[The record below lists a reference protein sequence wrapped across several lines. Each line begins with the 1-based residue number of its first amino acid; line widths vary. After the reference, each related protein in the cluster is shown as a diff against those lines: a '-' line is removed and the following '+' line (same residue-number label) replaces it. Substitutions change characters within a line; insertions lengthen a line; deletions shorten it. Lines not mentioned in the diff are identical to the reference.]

1 MSAVDSSSTYCPR
14 KNDPE
19 SSGRRD
25 FLKGATA
32 LAAGLLAAPTAT
44 GAGPTPLPTM
54 KIAGHEVSR
63 LVSGG
68 NPLFGYSHFN
78 GLLDRFMVDYF
89 SDDQLVQ
96 YMLAC
101 EKAGITA
108 WQSNYPQPLERQL
121 PRIRD
126 AGCTLQWL
134 ALADT
139 WDIEHNDFRADT
151 VWPLARKAIER
162 ACGHKP
168 IAIAFRGEETDRLL
182 KQGRMDVVRDF
193 LNCAHDAGLAAGVS
207 AHNPAVIETVEHN
220 GWPADYYMT
229 CFYRLTRTQDEF
241 RKEFGLAPVGETY
254 VASDPERM
262 CRVIRQVKKPCL
274 AFKIL
279 AAGRRCGSPKAVRE
293 AFEFAFKN
301 IKLTDGV
308 IVGMIPCFTDQIND
322 NAQTVREVGA

>member
-1 MSAVDSSSTYCPR
+1 MSAADSHSTFCPR
-14 KNDPE
+14 EDNPTC
-19 SSGRRD
+19 SARRD

-32 LAAGLLAAPTAT
+32 LAAGILAVPAAK
-44 GAGPTPLPTM
+44 GDNSGPLPTV
-54 KIAGHEVSR
+54 KLAGHEVTR
-63 LVSGG
+63 LIAGG

-78 GLLDRFMVDYF
+78 GLLDRFMADYF
-89 SDDQLVQ
+89 SDDQLVEF
-96 YMLAC
+96 MLAC

-126 AGCTLQWL
+126 AGCKLQWL

-139 WDIEHNDFRADT
+139 WDIEHNDFKADT

-162 ACGHKP
+162 AAQHQP
-168 IAIAFRGEETDRLL
+168 IAIALRGEETDRLL
-182 KQGRMDVVRDF
+182 RQGRMDVVRDF

-207 AHNPAVIETVEHN
+207 AHNPAVIETVEHS

-229 CFYRLTRTQDEF
+229 CFYRLTRTAEEF
-241 RKEFGLAPVGETY
+241 RKDFGLAPVGETY

-279 AAGRRCGSPKAVRE
+279 AAGRRCGSPKSVQE

-301 IKLTDGV
+301 IKPTDGT
-308 IVGMIPCFTDQIND
+308 IVGMIPRFTDQISE
-322 NAQTVREVGA
+322 NARIVREVGA

>member
-1 MSAVDSSSTYCPR
+1 MSAADPPSTVCPR
-14 KNDPE
+14 NNNLQ

-25 FLKGATA
+25 FLKGATG
-32 LAAGLLAAPTAT
+32 LAAGLLAAPSAKS
-44 GAGPTPLPTM
+44 GGPGPLPTM
-54 KIAGHEVSR
+54 KIAGQEVSR

-78 GLLDRFMVDYF
+78 GLLDRFMADYF
-89 SDDQLVQ
+89 SDDQIVH

-121 PRIRD
+121 PLIRA
-126 AGCTLQWL
+126 AGCKLQWL

-151 VWPLARKAIER
+151 VWPLARKAVER
-162 ACGHKP
+162 AAGHKP
-168 IAIAFRGEETDRLL
+168 LAIALRGEETDRLL
-182 KQGRMDVVRDF
+182 RQDRMDVVRDF
-193 LNCAHDAGLAAGVS
+193 LNCAHDAGLPAGVS
-207 AHNPAVIETVEHN
+207 AHNPAVIAHVEEH
-220 GWPADYYMT
+220 GWPADYFMT
-229 CFYRLTRTQDEF
+229 CFYRLTRTPEEF
-241 RKEFGLAPVGETY
+241 RKEFGLVPVGETY

-262 CRVIRQVKKPCL
+262 CQVIRQVKKPCL

-279 AAGRRCGSPKAVRE
+279 AAGRRCGSPKIVRE

-301 IKLTDGV
+301 IKPTDGV
-308 IVGMIPCFTDQIND
+308 IVGMVPRFTDQIGENT
-322 NAQTVREVGA
+322 QTVREIGA

>member
-1 MSAVDSSSTYCPR
+1 MSAADSPSTFCPR
-14 KNDPE
+14 SDNPAC
-19 SSGRRD
+19 SARRD

-32 LAAGLLAAPTAT
+32 LAAGILAAP
-44 GAGPTPLPTM
+44 GAKADNSGPLPTV
-54 KIAGHEVSR
+54 KLAGHEVTR
-63 LVSGG
+63 LIAGG

-78 GLLDRFMVDYF
+78 GLLDRFMADYF
-89 SDDQLVQ
+89 SDEQLVEF
-96 YMLAC
+96 MLAC

-126 AGCTLQWL
+126 AGCKLQWL

-139 WDIEHNDFRADT
+139 WDIEHNDFKADT

-162 ACGHKP
+162 ATQHQP
-168 IAIAFRGEETDRLL
+168 IAIALRGEETDRLL

-193 LNCAHDAGLAAGVS
+193 LNCAHDAGLPAGVS
-207 AHNPAVIETVEHN
+207 AHNPAVIETVEHS

-229 CFYRLTRTQDEF
+229 CFYRLTRTEKEF
-241 RKEFGLAPVGETY
+241 RKDFGLAPVGETY
-254 VASDPERM
+254 VSSDPERM

-279 AAGRRCGSPKAVRE
+279 AAGRRCGSPKSVQE

-301 IKLTDGV
+301 IKPTDAT
-308 IVGMIPCFTDQIND
+308 IVGMIPRFTDQISEN
-322 NAQTVREVGA
+322 TRIVREIAA